1 VKNQSIVIVG
11 GACGGLMKKQRVFLD
26 DGKVIGLDGARRF
39 CVDLDTIETILLAWT
54 GNPYEWPEQF
64 SVLLMADTFFL
75 IGPEVENCLGI
86 VLLIKQ
92 ERAEI
97 PMREVDF
104 PWAIRWR
111 LRHRGSFGLRLFPT
125 PGFGIFP
132 LDYLPEYTMIEREKH
147 A

>member
-1 VKNQSIVIVG
+1 
-11 GACGGLMKKQRVFLD
+11 MKKQCVFLD

-39 CVDLDTIETILLAWT
+39 CVDLDAVETILLAWH
-54 GNPYEWPEQF
+54 GEPYDWPPEQF

-75 IGPEVENCLGI
+75 IGPEVENCRGI
-86 VLLIKQ
+86 VKLIKQ

-111 LRHRGSFGLRLFPT
+111 LRHRGCFGLRLFPT

-132 LDYLPEYTMIEREKH
+132 LDYLPEYGEKH